1 MKQGQRQNEMS
12 LAFERNVFPHLPQT
26 FMAPSNHLELASESG
41 AAMFA
46 VLHHGR
52 LASGV
57 TRLGQ
62 QWRHASSM
70 QVGFLPQYTVY
81 MLPTPSIDLNSKL

>member
-1 MKQGQRQNEMS
+1 VKQGQRQNEVS
-12 LAFERNVFPHLPQT
+12 LAFERNVFSHLPQT

-57 TRLGQ
+57 ARRQ

-70 QVGFLPQYTVY
+70 QVGFMPWGADARIHGIHVTD
-81 MLPTPSIDLNSKL
+81 TLN

>member
-1 MKQGQRQNEMS
+1 MKQGQRQNEVS
-12 LAFERNVFPHLPQT
+12 LAFERNVFFTSPDLPQT

-70 QVGFLPQYTVY
+70 QVGFLPW
-81 MLPTPSIDLNSKL
+81 